1 MSTVIE
7 DSKDVVSVVMREDYE
22 KSLERQAQDARLA
35 RVKVEAALL
44 SKDKNSDV
52 EALKAAFNYSIV
64 RKLEFSDGHEV
75 VFDPRRKLA
84 VALEILVYAN
94 RVAKEPRLTGVALG
108 YLCGKVEQEWKKTL
122 FEPDLAMFKVLPSGQ
137 RKTIRSR
144 IENREK
150 RIKEFH
156 TTRYDS
162 EELES
167 YDGIAHE
174 IVETKNKF
182 IVINGAM
189 ASGKTTLLR
198 EVQSI
203 YKEKRYFPI
212 LITGRRTI
220 VDEFCRSNAEDHYR
234 RSEFDGERLGLAGV
248 VNSIVLHRF
257 ENERKR
263 CKVLIIDEVEDVL
276 HHIATGTL
284 GSSYEDRVYALDRL
298 AELAAKAE
306 KVIICDAMVT
316 DHTINW
322 FRDIVKAK
330 QTIYTARPKNI
341 ANLHM
346 QSVTE
351 SELLGK
357 ALEDVNLGRKV
368 AIFCDYSASKMHEI
382 MKGFR
387 KIEGAKVF
395 EISRRTLDK
404 GDWSLETL
412 DEILLNND
420 VVIITPIINAG
431 VSITLAEYDQVYV
444 LAGGTLSPTSLL
456 QSVRRFRC
464 AHRVVVAFRKS
475 VGKRPVLS
483 RQKFILNQLP
493 DNVEDPIAEM
503 KRLLKTESGKFLAD
517 YALNRSYQYR
527 GFRQVFFIAAEQMG
541 FELCHSGV
549 SGRVRKIGAEA
560 KRRGKKQTLI
570 DQRKA
575 AFDASF
581 KWYMG
586 ALTSDDTGVP
596 SERSFEQ
603 QVAHRTIVALQ
614 VLDEPRLTDEL
625 YELIFFHDLDRIVF
639 TRMRLKRGSVAS
651 PHKVNE
657 REKLASHY
665 ATALLEEAGVNF
677 LDLSISRITPQSAN
691 TMVNYLGNVVRLE
704 TGGQIPM
711 LSLFQKIFPN
721 VNVGQRYK
729 TTLIRECLK
738 VLGVDLYQSGKSKG
752 ARIYSIK
759 DRVESSREGGEYNLT
774 KIADRYESLPVPKEI
789 SFHELIR
796 QINNVGVAD
805 VWGAG
810 DAARPGRA

>member
-1 MSTVIE
+1 MNAVIE
-7 DSKDVVSVVMREDYE
+7 DFKDFVSVVIREDYE
-22 KSLERQAQDARLA
+22 KRLERQAQDARLA
-35 RVKVEAALL
+35 RVKVEAVLL

-167 YDGIAHE
+167 YDGMAHE

-263 CKVLIIDEVEDVL
+263 CKVLIIDEVEEVL

-298 AELAAKAE
+298 TELAAKAE

-316 DHTINW
+316 DQTINW
-322 FRDIVKAK
+322 FRAIVKAK
-330 QTIYTARPKNI
+330 QTIYTARPRI
-341 ANLHM
+341 SQDLIMHV
-346 QSVTE
+346 VTE
-351 SELLGK
+351 AELLGK
-357 ALEDVNLGRKV
+357 AEEDVKLGRKTV
-368 AIFCDYSASKMHEI
+368 IFCDYSESKMHEI
-382 MKGFR
+382 IKGF
-387 KIEGAKVF
+387 KNVDWCKVF
-395 EISRRTLDK
+395 ELSRKTLDK
-404 GDWSLETL
+404 GEWSVDSL
-412 DEILLNND
+412 DEVLLSND

-431 VSITLAEYDQVYV
+431 VSITLTEYDQVYA
-444 LAGGTLSPTSLL
+444 LAGGTLAPTSLL

-464 AHRVVVAFRKS
+464 ASRVVVAFRKS
-475 VGKRPVLS
+475 VGKRPILN
-483 RQKFILNQLP
+483 RQKFVLNQLP
-493 DNVEDPIAEM
+493 DNVEDPIGEM
-503 KRLLKTESGKFLAD
+503 KCLLKTESGRFLAD
-517 YALNRSYQYR
+517 YAVNRSYQYR

-560 KRRGKKQTLI
+560 KRRGKQQTLI

-596 SERSFEQ
+596 SERTFEQ

-625 YELIFFHDLDRIVF
+625 YELIFFHDLDRIVY

-677 LDLSISRITPQSAN
+677 LDLSASRITPQLAN
-691 TMVNYLGNVVRLE
+691 TMVGYLGNLVRLE

-711 LSLFQKIFPN
+711 QSLFQKIFPN

-789 SFHELIR
+789 TFHELIR

-805 VWGAG
+805 VWGAD

>member
-1 MSTVIE
+1 MSAIVE
-7 DSKDVVSVVMREDYE
+7 ELKDIVCVEISEDYE
-22 KSLERQAQDARLA
+22 EKLKRQAQDSRLA
-35 RVKVEAALL
+35 RVKVEAALT
-44 SKDKNSDV
+44 SKDRNSDV

-94 RVAKEPRLTGVALG
+94 RVAKNSRLTGVALG
-108 YLCGKVEQEWKKTL
+108 HLCGKVEQEWKKTL
-122 FEPDLAMFKVLPSGQ
+122 FEPDLSMFKVLPSGQ
-137 RKTIRSR
+137 RNLIKSR
-144 IENREK
+144 RKQREK

-156 TTRYDS
+156 TTKYDCN
-162 EELES
+162 ELES
-167 YDGIAHE
+167 YDGFAGK
-174 IVETKNKF
+174 IVETENKF
-182 IVINGAM
+182 IVINGRM

-234 RSEFDGERLGLAGV
+234 RSDSEGERLGLVGV
-248 VNSIVLHRF
+248 VNSIVLHKF

-276 HHIATGTL
+276 NHIASGTL

-298 AELAAKAE
+298 TELATKAD

-316 DHTINW
+316 DQTINW
-322 FRDIVKAK
+322 FRNIVKAK
-330 QTIYTARPKNI
+330 QTIYTARPKKI
-341 ANLHM
+341 ENLNMH
-346 QSVTE
+346 SVTE

-387 KIEGAKVF
+387 KVEGCKVF
-395 EISRRTLDK
+395 EISRKTLDK
-404 GDWSLETL
+404 GEWSLETL
-412 DEILLNND
+412 DAILLNND

-541 FELCHSGV
+541 FEVCHSGV

-677 LDLSISRITPQSAN
+677 LDLSTSRITPQSAN

-729 TTLIRECLK
+729 TTLIRDCMN
-738 VLGVDLYQSGKSKG
+738 VLGFDWCQSGKSNGVKV
-752 ARIYSIK
+752 YSVK
-759 DRVESSREGGEYNLT
+759 DRIERTREGREYNLT
-774 KIADRYESLPVPKEI
+774 KIADGYEGLPVPKEI
-789 SFHELIR
+789 SFLELIR

-805 VWGAG
+805 VWGVENKTGA
-810 DAARPGRA
+810 DRT

>member
-316 DHTINW
+316 DQTINW
-322 FRDIVKAK
+322 FRAIVKAK
-330 QTIYTARPKNI
+330 QTIYTARPRI
-341 ANLHM
+341 SQNLIM
-346 QSVTE
+346 QVVTE
-351 SELLGK
+351 AELLGK
-357 ALEDVNLGRKV
+357 VEEDVKLGRKAV
-368 AIFCDYSASKMHEI
+368 IFCDYSESKMHEI
-382 MKGFR
+382 MKGF
-387 KIEGAKVF
+387 KNVDGCKVF
-395 EISRRTLDK
+395 ELSRKTLDK
-404 GDWSLETL
+404 GEWSVDSL
-412 DEILLNND
+412 DEVLLSND

-431 VSITLAEYDQVYV
+431 VSITLKEYDQVYA

-464 AHRVVVAFRKS
+464 ASRVVVAFRKS
-475 VGKRPVLS
+475 VGKRPILN
-483 RQKFILNQLP
+483 RQKFVLNQLP
-493 DNVEDPIAEM
+493 DNVEDPIGEM

-527 GFRQVFFIAAEQMG
+527 GFRQVLFIAAEQMG

-586 ALTSDDTGVP
+586 TLTCDDTGLP
-596 SERSFEQ
+596 SERTFEQ

-677 LDLSISRITPQSAN
+677 LDLSASRITPQA
-691 TMVNYLGNVVRLE
+691 GNWWPDSDAV
-704 TGGQIPM
+704 
-711 LSLFQKIFPN
+711 
-721 VNVGQRYK
+721 
-729 TTLIRECLK
+729 
-738 VLGVDLYQSGKSKG
+738 
-752 ARIYSIK
+752 A
-759 DRVESSREGGEYNLT
+759 
-774 KIADRYESLPVPKEI
+774 VPEDFSQCKCGPA
-789 SFHELIR
+789 
-796 QINNVGVAD
+796 V
-805 VWGAG
+805 
-810 DAARPGRA
+810 

>member
-1 MSTVIE
+1 
-7 DSKDVVSVVMREDYE
+7 
-22 KSLERQAQDARLA
+22 
-35 RVKVEAALL
+35 
-44 SKDKNSDV
+44 
-52 EALKAAFNYSIV
+52 
-64 RKLEFSDGHEV
+64 
-75 VFDPRRKLA
+75 
-84 VALEILVYAN
+84 
-94 RVAKEPRLTGVALG
+94 
-108 YLCGKVEQEWKKTL
+108 
-122 FEPDLAMFKVLPSGQ
+122 
-137 RKTIRSR
+137 
-144 IENREK
+144 
-150 RIKEFH
+150 
-156 TTRYDS
+156 
-162 EELES
+162 
-167 YDGIAHE
+167 
-174 IVETKNKF
+174 
-182 IVINGAM
+182 
-189 ASGKTTLLR
+189 
-198 EVQSI
+198 
-203 YKEKRYFPI
+203 
-212 LITGRRTI
+212 
-220 VDEFCRSNAEDHYR
+220 
-234 RSEFDGERLGLAGV
+234 
-248 VNSIVLHRF
+248 
-257 ENERKR
+257 
-263 CKVLIIDEVEDVL
+263 VL

-316 DHTINW
+316 DQTINW
-322 FRDIVKAK
+322 FRAIVKAK
-330 QTIYTARPKNI
+330 QTIYTARPRI
-341 ANLHM
+341 SQNLIM
-346 QSVTE
+346 QVVTE
-351 SELLGK
+351 AELLGK
-357 ALEDVNLGRKV
+357 VEEDVKLGRKAV
-368 AIFCDYSASKMHEI
+368 IFCDYSESKMHEI
-382 MKGFR
+382 MKGF
-387 KIEGAKVF
+387 KNVDGCKVF
-395 EISRRTLDK
+395 ELSRKTLDK
-404 GDWSLETL
+404 GEWSVDSL
-412 DEILLNND
+412 DEVLLSND

-431 VSITLAEYDQVYV
+431 VSITLKEYDQVYA

-464 AHRVVVAFRKS
+464 ASRVVVAFRKS
-475 VGKRPVLS
+475 VGKRPILN
-483 RQKFILNQLP
+483 RQKFVLNQLP
-493 DNVEDPIAEM
+493 DNVEDPIGEM

-527 GFRQVFFIAAEQMG
+527 GFRQVLFIAAEQMG

-738 VLGVDLYQSGKSKG
+738 VLGLDLYQSGKSG
-752 ARIYSIK
+752 GTRIYSIK
-759 DRVESSREGGEYNLT
+759 DRIEGTREGREYNLT
-774 KIADRYESLPVPKEI
+774 KIADGYEGLPVPKEI
-789 SFHELIR
+789 SFLELIR

-805 VWGAG
+805 VWGVENKTGAG
-810 DAARPGRA
+810 RT

>member
-144 IENREK
+144 IANREK

-167 YDGIAHE
+167 YDGMAHE

-298 AELAAKAE
+298 TELASNAD